1 MIFSAIFHTVFKSSW
16 THKIHF
22 EIHDESVSL
31 SPHTPTQY
39 QSFDSVDTN
48 VFILLKIARAHTKSD
63 LNSCTFLQF
72 PTILVWLWLKIIA
85 HLCRLNSMN
94 FSFSTSLLSSLF
106 LFSFFAALCAIYLC
120 HSTIFL
126 SFIFTHFHSFRLQF
140 HPLLSTKMLRIVFYW
155 KEFVNFIKK
164 WNRMILAPGKH
175 AVKKSGEGITT
186 TSRVGIIFQIIICQ
200 VILLHNSLGNGKN
213 IDFSFF
219 RAAPWNHRPEF
230 VR

>member
-1 MIFSAIFHTVFKSSW
+1 MTSP
-16 THKIHF
+16 
-22 EIHDESVSL
+22 SL

-72 PTILVWLWLKIIA
+72 PNNSGVIVIKNHRSLVSVEFDEFFIF
-85 HLCRLNSMN
+85 N
-94 FSFSTSLLSSLF
+94 LSSLF
-106 LFSFFAALCAIYLC
+106 FFVHFFAALCAIYLC

-164 WNRMILAPGKH
+164 
-175 AVKKSGEGITT
+175 
-186 TSRVGIIFQIIICQ
+186 
-200 VILLHNSLGNGKN
+200 
-213 IDFSFF
+213 
-219 RAAPWNHRPEF
+219 
-230 VR
+230 